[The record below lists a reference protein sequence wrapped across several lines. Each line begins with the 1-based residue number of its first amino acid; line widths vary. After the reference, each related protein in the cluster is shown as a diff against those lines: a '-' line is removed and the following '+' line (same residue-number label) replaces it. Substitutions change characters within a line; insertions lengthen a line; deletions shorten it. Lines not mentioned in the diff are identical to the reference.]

1 MDQIL
6 IAADKNMGYMCID
19 TTDLLEQYEDINRK
33 QHFGKVIMKEDWYLT
48 I

>member
-33 QHFGKVIMKEDWYLT
+33 QHFGKVIMKEDRYLK